1 MTAADTRPGPTPPL
15 SVALLTLGCARNDV
29 DSEELAG
36 RLEADGFRLVED
48 PADADTVVVNTCG
61 FVESAKKDSVDTLL
75 EAADLKP
82 SAGGRGKAQ
91 AVVAVGCMAERY
103 GKELAESLPEADAV
117 LGFDDYPD
125 IAARLRSIVAGEAHH
140 PHTPQDRRRLLPI
153 SPVERAA
160 STLAVPGHGSAPTST
175 AEIGQGAPATGPRA
189 VRRRL
194 DGGPTAPLKLASGCD
209 RRCSFC
215 AIPAFRGSFVSRRP
229 SDVLQ
234 EAQWLATQGVR
245 ELFLVSEN
253 STSYGKDLGDLRLLE
268 TMLPELAAIDGVDRV
283 RVSYLQP
290 AETRPGLVEA
300 IATTPGVVPYFDL
313 SFQHASASVLRRM
326 RRFGDPESFL
336 GLLEQ
341 VRGHA
346 PEAGVRCNVIVG
358 FPGET
363 EEDLQTLCDFL
374 VAARLDVTGV
384 FGYSDE
390 DGTEAASYDGKLDE
404 DEVRARA
411 EHVTALVEELTAQRA
426 LERLGE
432 TVEVLVESVTDEDGE
447 LSVEGRAAHQGP
459 EVDGSTYLLGHRARV
474 GDLVTAVVVD
484 AEGADLYAEPIVQE
498 AHA

>member
-1 MTAADTRPGPTPPL
+1 MTAADTRPGPTSPL

-36 RLEADGFRLVED
+36 RLEADGFLLVDD
-48 PADADTVVVNTCG
+48 PAEADTVVVNTCG

-75 EAADLKP
+75 EAADLKD
-82 SAGGRGKAQ
+82 GGRPQ

-103 GKELAESLPEADAV
+103 GKELADSLPEADAV

-153 SPVERAA
+153 SPVDRAA
-160 STLAVPGHGSAPTST
+160 ADVSLPGHGLTDPAS
-175 AEIGQGAPATGPRA
+175 EIGTGAPATGPRT

-194 DGGPTAPLKLASGCD
+194 EGGPTAPLKLASGCD

-229 SDVLQ
+229 SDVLA

-268 TMLPELAAIDGVDRV
+268 TLLPELAAIDGVDRV

-290 AETRPGLVEA
+290 AETRPGLVRA
-300 IATTPGVVPYFDL
+300 IAATPGVTPYFDL
-313 SFQHASASVLRRM
+313 SFQHASAAVLRRM
-326 RRFGDPESFL
+326 RRFGDPDSFL

-346 PEAGVRCNVIVG
+346 PQAGVRCNVIVG

-363 EEDLQTLCDFL
+363 EADLQTLCDFL

-390 DGTEAASYDGKLDE
+390 DGTEAATYDGKLDD
-404 DEVRARA
+404 DEVRART

-426 LERLGE
+426 RERIGE
-432 TVEVLVESVTDEDGE
+432 RVEVLVESVTEDG
-447 LSVEGRAAHQGP
+447 VEGRAAHQGP
-459 EVDGSTYLLGHRARV
+459 EVDGSTYLLDSEASV

-484 AEGADLYAEPIVQE
+484 AEGADLYADPTGEE
-498 AHA
+498 ARA